1 MPAASPHNCENNT
14 HKTEPVTQSDAFWL
28 NGTTYAPR
36 TPDVQLN
43 DPSLW
48 PHSSAG
54 REIEQKAKPMMRP
67 FINAAAILALC
78 AFGSTSMAQVSS
90 EAQDQ
95 AAVEAAAAQKLSALG
110 QYNYNSAAAAKEGE
124 DARAMGMETNNRALR
139 EWYARKQLNADYVAV
154 KYARNQGLLQRV
166 AELKRPDR
174 LSLGQYSRRGRQLIW
189 PSTLKDP
196 IFDEERVALDQL
208 FAQRGAF
215 DAGTDSDFYRV
226 TAKLAKQMHEKLVES
241 IDQFSTSESISA
253 RKFLRSLEF
262 EARILPNDLGGL
274 VVVEQ

>member
-1 MPAASPHNCENNT
+1 MRLYVYAAALLALLGSA
-14 HKTEPVTQSDAFWL
+14 S
-28 NGTTYAPR
+28 
-36 TPDVQLN
+36 
-43 DPSLW
+43 S
-48 PHSSAG
+48 SSAQ
-54 REIEQKAKPMMRP
+54 I
-67 FINAAAILALC
+67 
-78 AFGSTSMAQVSS
+78 TT

-110 QYNYNSAAAAKEGE
+110 EYNYNSAAAAKQGE
-124 DARAMGMETNNRALR
+124 DAKAMAMETENRALR
-139 EWYARKQLNADYVAV
+139 EWYARKQLNADYVAA

-174 LSLGQYSRRGRQLIW
+174 LTLGQYFRRGGQLIW

-215 DAGTDSDFYRV
+215 DAGTDSDFYRA

-241 IDQFSTSESISA
+241 IDQFSPAESISA

-262 EARILPNDLGGL
+262 EAKILPNDLGGL
-274 VVVEQ
+274 VTREQQPTLAPSP